1 MSPLAVTVLDT
12 AQEELGGFLPRLG
25 GALVLL
31 IVGLVVAALLG
42 RLARRALEK
51 LGADALAERW
61 GVQRVLERAGLGESI
76 SKLLGRVLR
85 ITLSVIVI
93 FAALSLIGLEFLSD
107 ALNAAVLFLPK
118 LLAAGAL
125 ILAGVVLGG
134 FAREWV
140 DRMAYQMDLPLPLG
154 RIAQIAVVAVFAITA
169 AAQVS
174 LSTAILMVLVG
185 LLVAAVG
192 ATFALAFGLGGREL
206 ARELSA
212 GRYLRT
218 AYEKGQVISF
228 GDVRGRIESIDTA
241 ATVLRTENGTVRVP
255 NNLLLSSVVTVH
267 DGDST

>member
-1 MSPLAVTVLDT
+1 MTPFAVTVLDT

-31 IVGLVVAALLG
+31 IVGLIVAALLG

-51 LGADALAERW
+51 LGADDLAERW
-61 GVQRVLERAGLGESI
+61 GVRRVLERAGLGQSI
-76 SKLLGRVLR
+76 SRLLGRVLR
-85 ITLSVIVI
+85 ITLSLIVI
-93 FAALSLIGLEFLSD
+93 FASLSLIGLEFLSD
-107 ALNAAVLFLPK
+107 ALNEAVLFLPN

-140 DRMAYQMDLPLPLG
+140 DRVAYQMDLPIPLG
-154 RIAQIAVVAVFAITA
+154 RVAQVAVVAVFVITA

-174 LSTAILMVLVG
+174 VSSAILMVLVA
-185 LLVAAVG
+185 LIVAAVG
-192 ATFALAFGLGGREL
+192 ATFALAFGLGGREV

-218 AYEKGQVISF
+218 AYQTGQEISF
-228 GDVRGRIESIDTA
+228 GEVRGRIESIDTA

-255 NNLLLSSVVTVH
+255 NNLLLGSVVTVH
-267 DGDST
+267 EGDST